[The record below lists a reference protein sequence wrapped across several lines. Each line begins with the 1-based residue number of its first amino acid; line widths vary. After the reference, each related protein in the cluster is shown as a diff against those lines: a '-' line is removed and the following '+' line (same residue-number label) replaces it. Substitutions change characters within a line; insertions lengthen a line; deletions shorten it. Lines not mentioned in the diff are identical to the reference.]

1 MSAKRPGRRWL
12 VLVLSALTIG
22 ATGRDVPLIEAV
34 KNADTTAIRSLLEQG
49 VGVNSHETDG
59 TTALH
64 WAAHLD
70 DQDTA
75 QRLIRAGADVE
86 ASNRYGVTPLA
97 LASANGSV
105 AIIEIL
111 LNNGA
116 EPNTTLQNGE
126 TALMS
131 ASRNG
136 NPEAIQILLAH
147 GAAVNTTESTRDQ
160 TALSWAAAENHVAA
174 VQLLLKAGANVHAR
188 TRAII
193 PESGGYRSDTLT
205 FLHVGGFTPL
215 LFAVRGGH
223 TETVLALLDA
233 GASLHDRLANGEG
246 PLHLAIMNAH
256 YDLAALLL
264 EKGADPN
271 SSDPGWTPLHQ
282 LVWTRVPNPAQGL
295 PSPVRTGRLDTMEMA
310 KLLLSYGA
318 NPNAR
323 QRKEVRDGNRNSLN
337 RIGATPFLLSSK
349 ACDSEFMRLLFEHGS
364 DPLLPTED
372 GTTPLMAAA
381 GVGIYTPGE
390 SPGTNAEALAA
401 VMLAMELGGSGA
413 DVNATN
419 TEGDTALLGATYRGA
434 LSVVKLLVDK
444 GAKLDA
450 RNYKTGWTP
459 LIVAEGVTRNA
470 SLNLYPEIAN
480 FLRKLLRDQALP
492 Q

>member
-1 MSAKRPGRRWL
+1 MGAKQPDRWWL
-12 VLVLSALTIG
+12 VLVLSALTMG
-22 ATGRDVPLIEAV
+22 ATGRDLPLIEAV
-34 KNADTTAIRSLLEQG
+34 KSADTTTIRYLLEQG
-49 VGVNSHETDG
+49 VAINAHETDG

-64 WAAHLD
+64 WAVHLD

-75 QRLIRAGADVE
+75 ELLIRAGADVE

-97 LASANGSV
+97 LAGATGNGT
-105 AIIEIL
+105 IIEL
-111 LNNGA
+111 LLSNGA
-116 EPNTTLQNGE
+116 DPNTALQNGE
-126 TALMS
+126 TALMA

-136 NPEAIQILLAH
+136 NPDAVQVLLAH
-147 GAAVNTTESTRDQ
+147 GATVNTTESTRNQ
-160 TALSWAAAENHVAA
+160 TALSWAAAENHITA
-174 VQLLLKAGANVHAR
+174 VQLLIEAGANVHAR
-188 TRAII
+188 TRAIV
-193 PESGGYRSDTLT
+193 PENGGYRSDALT

-233 GASLHDRLANGEG
+233 GASLHERLANGEG

-271 SSDPGWTPLHQ
+271 GSGPGWTPLHQ

-310 KLLLSYGA
+310 QLLLSHGA

-323 QRKEVRDGNRNSLN
+323 QQKEVRDGNRNSLN
-337 RIGATPFLLSSK
+337 RIGATPFLLASK
-349 ACDSEFMRLLFEHGS
+349 ACDSELMRLLFEHGS

-401 VMLAMELGGSGA
+401 VILTMELGGNGA

-419 TEGDTALLGATYRGA
+419 TDGDTALLGATYRGA
-434 LSVVKLLVDK
+434 LSIVKLLVDK

-450 RNYKTGWTP
+450 RNHKTGWTP

-470 SLNLYPEIAN
+470 SLNLYPEIAE
-480 FLRKLLRDQALP
+480 FLRKLLRDKGLTH
-492 Q
+492 

>member
-1 MSAKRPGRRWL
+1 

-34 KNADTTAIRSLLEQG
+34 KNADTSAIRSLLEQG
-49 VGVNSHETDG
+49 AAVNSHETDG

-105 AIIEIL
+105 GIIEIL
-111 LNNGA
+111 LNSGA

-174 VQLLLKAGANVHAR
+174 VRLLLKAGANVHAR

-233 GASLHDRLANGEG
+233 GANLHDRLANGEG

-271 SSDPGWTPLHQ
+271 SSEPGWTPLHQ
-282 LVWTRVPNPAQGL
+282 LVWTRVPN
-295 PSPVRTGRLDTMEMA
+295 
-310 KLLLSYGA
+310 
-318 NPNAR
+318 
-323 QRKEVRDGNRNSLN
+323 
-337 RIGATPFLLSSK
+337 
-349 ACDSEFMRLLFEHGS
+349 
-364 DPLLPTED
+364 
-372 GTTPLMAAA
+372 
-381 GVGIYTPGE
+381 
-390 SPGTNAEALAA
+390 
-401 VMLAMELGGSGA
+401 
-413 DVNATN
+413 
-419 TEGDTALLGATYRGA
+419 
-434 LSVVKLLVDK
+434 
-444 GAKLDA
+444 
-450 RNYKTGWTP
+450 
-459 LIVAEGVTRNA
+459 
-470 SLNLYPEIAN
+470 
-480 FLRKLLRDQALP
+480 
-492 Q
+492 